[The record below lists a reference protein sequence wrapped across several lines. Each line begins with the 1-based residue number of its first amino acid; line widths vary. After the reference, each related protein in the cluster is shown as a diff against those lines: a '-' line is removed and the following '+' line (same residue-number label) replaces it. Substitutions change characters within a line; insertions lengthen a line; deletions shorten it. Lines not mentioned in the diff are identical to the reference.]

1 MNTVERVTVYGHTS
15 SLSDSVRLRHG
26 SVAGGSAGG
35 RIGGGTSA
43 VRARAA
49 AHVHLFSHIY
59 NINEANYYMI
69 GGGTRPRMAR
79 ASRGRPARGLR
90 PYLSYRW
97 SSNSKRHF
105 RHRTLDCGHTQTRPH
120 GLTASRLRGRSS
132 KCTRGKPPAR
142 PVEMQTR
149 DLLPL
154 DPLAEVHANCSRVA
168 IDAGEISAVLA
179 NTLLENINDLA
190 NAAAAQHQ
198 MPL

>member
-1 MNTVERVTVYGHTS
+1 MARAIFRNHMNTVERVTVYGHTS

-120 GLTASRLRGRSS
+120 GLTAPRAELQMHPREASSTPCGDADKRS
-132 KCTRGKPPAR
+132 TAAR
-142 PVEMQTR
+142 PTR
-149 DLLPL
+149 
-154 DPLAEVHANCSRVA
+154 
-168 IDAGEISAVLA
+168 
-179 NTLLENINDLA
+179 
-190 NAAAAQHQ
+190 
-198 MPL
+198 